1 MHWPMWSSGAVYVM
15 LTMPIM
21 NDPRSRDCF
30 LCYSEPPSC
39 YSYGTSSPFQ
49 FARRGFQGRKK
60 GRPALTFSFSGER
73 HAEFAA
79 MSKQSIMDRVT
90 AAKHSLA
97 GQGLAKVVCK
107 ATTEEVMGPK
117 KKHLDCKYPCVW
129 WIYIV
134 HYYNTQSA
142 GAYDNVMCVN
152 AARELWRHISTPR
165 QWRTRWHRVWVYTPL
180 RQLSGSGV
188 ILVGCNR

>member
-1 MHWPMWSSGAVYVM
+1 MIYAFDALAYVVIQCSICNV
-15 LTMPIM
+15 TMSIM
-21 NDPRSRDCF
+21 NDPRSRDSF

-39 YSYGTSSPFQ
+39 YSYGTSSPFP
-49 FARRGFQGRKK
+49 FARRGFQGHRK
-60 GRPALTFSFSGER
+60 GRPALTFSFSDQR

-129 WIYIV
+129 
-134 HYYNTQSA
+134 
-142 GAYDNVMCVN
+142 
-152 AARELWRHISTPR
+152 
-165 QWRTRWHRVWVYTPL
+165 
-180 RQLSGSGV
+180 
-188 ILVGCNR
+188 

>member
-1 MHWPMWSSGAVYVM
+1 
-15 LTMPIM
+15 M
-21 NDPRSRDCF
+21 NDPRSRDSF

-39 YSYGTSSPFQ
+39 YSYGTSSPFP
-49 FARRGFQGRKK
+49 FARRGFQGHRK
-60 GRPALTFSFSGER
+60 GRPALTFSFSDQR

-117 KKHLDCKYPCVW
+117 KKHLDCKYPCDW

-142 GAYDNVMCVN
+142 EAYDYVLFVN

-165 QWRTRWHRVWVYTPL
+165 QWLVADTLTSGLGIHAPPSAVWVRRNTCRVY
-180 RQLSGSGV
+180 
-188 ILVGCNR
+188 